1 MTTKKIRDTI
11 RRLLE
16 ESLNPE
22 SPTYRER
29 IGRLA
34 LESVIKNLE
43 DGKPGAVKDFT
54 ALALFLEGA
63 MPQEIQVA
71 QARPIV
77 FDSAVQDID

>member
-1 MTTKKIRDTI
+1 MSVKKIRDTM

-16 ESLNPE
+16 ECPHPE

-29 IGRLA
+29 LARLA
-34 LESVIKNLE
+34 MEANIKNLE
-43 DGKPGAVKDFT
+43 EGRPGAVKD
-54 ALALFLEGA
+54 AISLFVYLEGA

-71 QARPIV
+71 QARPII